1 MMILLKINF
10 VFTTF
15 KNNMIRI
22 LLILLSLP
30 MLFSCGQESREY
42 NAFIGEKE
50 KKIVQLVK
58 KDDINKIAYLARFK
72 GIKKDSIFMMSKAI
86 AQFYDIEGY
95 DMFFGDS
102 SNFFIS
108 EELKNEMGKEF
119 RNFEQTHFKVLSNI
133 HITPYQYRTE
143 YINKGD
149 TIAKIIKRSELDGR
163 KAAIL
168 TNKEYIRRDTTLL
181 LEAIK
186 YLNAD
191 EVYIFDSI
199 PSKLYVVDEDL
210 INAYS
215 YYRGFTNEFFF
226 WNEASDDENKF
237 VINGAHVRNVRDD
250 RLYTKYWTNR
260 FLTNKEILQI
270 KQEKISSKWK
280 TVVYFY
286 IPYEYDKDYASIHY
300 NKDRKEYTIFMFNEK
315 KTYTYNVSK
324 DSWNSYSH

>member
-1 MMILLKINF
+1 MILLIINF

-15 KNNMIRI
+15 KNNMIRK
-22 LLILLSLP
+22 LLILLCLP
-30 MLFSCGQESREY
+30 MLFSCGQESKEY
-42 NAFIGEKE
+42 NAFIGKKG

-58 KDDINKIAYLARFK
+58 KDDINKTAYLARFK
-72 GIKKDSIFMMSKAI
+72 GIAKDSIFIMSKEI
-86 AQFYDIEGY
+86 AQYYDIEGY

-108 EELKNEMGKEF
+108 EELKKGMGKEF
-119 RNFEQTHFKVLSNI
+119 RNFEQTNFKVHSNI

-149 TIAKIIKRSELDGR
+149 TIAKIIKRSESDGR

-168 TNKEYIRRDTTLL
+168 TNKKYIRRDTTLL

-191 EVYIFDSI
+191 EVYVFDSI

-215 YYRGFTNEFFF
+215 YYRAFTNEFFF
-226 WNEASDDENKF
+226 WYEASDENKF
-237 VINGAHVRNVRDD
+237 FINGAHVRNVRDD

-270 KQEKISSKWK
+270 KQDKISSKWK

-286 IPYEYDKDYASIHY
+286 IPYEYDKEYASIHY
-300 NKDRKEYTIFMFNEK
+300 NKERNEYTIFMFNEK
-315 KTYTYNVSK
+315 KTYTYSVSK